1 MSTTG
6 WVVLGVV
13 VVIVIWAI
21 SVYNGLVAMRQRTNQ
36 AFADIDV
43 QLKQRHDLIPNL
55 VETVKGYAAHER
67 GTLEAVI
74 QARNAAIAAP
84 GVEQKVAAENVL
96 TGALRQLFALSEN
109 YPNLKANANFQQLQ
123 SDLSD
128 IENKLAASR
137 RFFNNAVQ
145 EYNTGIQQFPAAL
158 FAGMFGFAQR
168 HVLRSRR
175 GPRATRA
182 GAERE
187 VLEPLITPS
196 WPGLS
201 RPSTSWDYASKTWMP
216 GPRPGMTLERPSET
230 SWPPTVSTRTS
241 SRTSAARS
249 RC

>member
-1 MSTTG
+1 MSTTS
-6 WVVLGVV
+6 WVVLGVIA
-13 VVIVIWAI
+13 VIVVWAI
-21 SVYNGLVAMRQRTNQ
+21 SIYNRLVAMRQRTNQ

-67 GTLEAVI
+67 GTLEAVV

-84 GVEQKVAAENVL
+84 GVEQKVAAENML
-96 TGALRQLFALSEN
+96 SGALRQLFALSEN

-145 EYNTGIQQFPAAL
+145 EYNTGIQQFPASL

-168 HVLRSRR
+168 TFFDVGADERKVLDQ
-175 GPRATRA
+175 
-182 GAERE
+182 
-187 VLEPLITPS
+187 TPQV
-196 WPGLS
+196 
-201 RPSTSWDYASKTWMP
+201 KF
-216 GPRPGMTLERPSET
+216 
-230 SWPPTVSTRTS
+230 
-241 SRTSAARS
+241 
-249 RC
+249 